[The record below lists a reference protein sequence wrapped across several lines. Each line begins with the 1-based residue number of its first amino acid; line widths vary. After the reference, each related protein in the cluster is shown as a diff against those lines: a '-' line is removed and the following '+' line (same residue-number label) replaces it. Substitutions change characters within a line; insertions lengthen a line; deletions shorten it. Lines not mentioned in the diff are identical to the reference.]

1 MQRLR
6 VVLLALG
13 LAACSGLPLNAKAP
27 KISVAEVDVRSLG
40 LLEQRFDVGLR
51 VANPN
56 DFDLTLEALDFELEV
71 NGRPFARGL
80 SRVSTLIPAVSTT
93 LLRVDAYTRSKH
105 LIEQIRTLP
114 AETLKEGV
122 TYRIR
127 GRVKTD
133 RSSQWL
139 PFDHSGVYGGNAKPA
154 KGRAI

>member
-1 MQRLR
+1 MQRLM

-56 DFDLTLEALDFELEV
+56 EFDLTIEALDFELEV
-71 NGRPFARGL
+71 NGRPFAKGL
-80 SRVSTLIPAVSTT
+80 TRVSTLIPAVSTT
-93 LLRVDAYTRSKH
+93 LLRIDAYTQSKN

-114 AETLKEGV
+114 AETLKDGV
-122 TYRIR
+122 PYRIR

-139 PFDHSGVYGGNAKPA
+139 PFDHSGVYGGGDKPA
-154 KGRAI
+154 RGRAV